1 MIHSGIHV
9 ELVCQLYPFMTSKK
23 ELNVFKK
30 ERISK
35 NDDKYFFSKTN
46 DNLMYCIYKVIQNT
60 LDINEFN
67 TEFNK
72 ISPILKNTAIEK
84 CKLDNGS
91 RLKPIRQTKNEFM
104 NSIFSMKN
112 LDWEHFYGMC
122 LYHDMVIIA
131 IKNKIAFIYG
141 DINVHNVKG
150 YININENNYT
160 YFETNKV
167 IDLDDFLVISNPL
180 KPIRPISNY
189 KLDDLKSICDKLSI
203 SCESMKKTDMYSA
216 IVHEITK

>member
-1 MIHSGIHV
+1 MFHSGIHE
-9 ELVCQLYPFMTSKK
+9 ELICNLYPFMTSKK
-23 ELNVFKK
+23 EQNIFQ
-30 ERISK
+30 SK
-35 NDDKYFFSKTN
+35 THKRDDDKYFFSKKN
-46 DNLMYCIYKVIQNT
+46 DNLMYCIYKIIKNT
-60 LDINEFN
+60 LDINDFN

-72 ISPILKNTAIEK
+72 IYPILKNTAIEN
-84 CKLDNGS
+84 CKLDNGMS
-91 RLKPIRQTKNEFM
+91 LKTIRQTKNEFI

-112 LDWEHFYGMC
+112 LEWDYLYGMC
-122 LYHDMVIIA
+122 IYHDMVIIA

-167 IDLDDFLVISNPL
+167 INLDDFLVISNPL

-189 KLDDLKSICDKLSI
+189 KVDDLKSICDKLNI
-203 SCESMKKTDMYSA
+203 SCDSMKKTDMYSA
-216 IVHEITK
+216 IINEITK